1 MKNSFFTSNG
11 FIYSTSIILL
21 TLILFVFLHPF
32 FRLYVFSEASKSSLD
47 QFIENTNLDQSINP
61 KQFWGTRE
69 FYAPGSFILKKEG
82 FNESEFKTILQ
93 NMHTDIYMTEAH
105 PFLTFNSNKWESVE
119 ILTPAKIITDVV
131 KNPIENAKTIV
142 LKTDT
147 DLVYYT
153 KNNTLQ
159 IFFIRPISIMEQTN
173 GFLDYKEY
181 DLEILKDKNWLV
193 ISEIQ
198 L

>member
-1 MKNSFFTSNG
+1 
-11 FIYSTSIILL
+11 
-21 TLILFVFLHPF
+21 
-32 FRLYVFSEASKSSLD
+32 
-47 QFIENTNLDQSINP
+47 
-61 KQFWGTRE
+61 
-69 FYAPGSFILKKEG
+69 
-82 FNESEFKTILQ
+82 
-93 NMHTDIYMTEAH
+93 MHTDIYMTEAH